1 MRGNKGM
8 RKSLILSTIIAAM
21 VPYLPFWRFDS
32 IADPIIVSLAAGIT
46 TFAILYPDE
55 VKHD

>member
-1 MRGNKGM
+1 M

-21 VPYLPFWRFDS
+21 IPYLPFWRFDN
-32 IADPIIVSLAAGIT
+32 IADSIIVSLTAGIT
-46 TFAILYPDE
+46 TFIILYPDE

>member
-1 MRGNKGM
+1 M
-8 RKSLILSTIIAAM
+8 RKSLILSTIIAVM
-21 VPYLPFWRFDS
+21 IPYLPFWRFDS

-46 TFAILYPDE
+46 TFIILYPDE